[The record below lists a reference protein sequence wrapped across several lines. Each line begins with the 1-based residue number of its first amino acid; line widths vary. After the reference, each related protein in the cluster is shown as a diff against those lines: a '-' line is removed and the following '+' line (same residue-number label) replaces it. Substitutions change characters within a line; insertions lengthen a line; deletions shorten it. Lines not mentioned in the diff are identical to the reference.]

1 MEWSVMNRKAVRND
15 ESTDRNRKNPS
26 EIHEDKIMRAW
37 MEAQSADTSKHEV
50 EWTDWKKIE
59 RHVLRLQRQ
68 LASAV
73 EQNNRK
79 VVLHVKWLIRTSY
92 HATLLAIPQ
101 VTQETQGRHTPGVDG
116 KTHTTPSQRKELAG
130 IINLRSRPL
139 PVRRVYIRK
148 KNGKL
153 RLLGI
158 PSMHDRVCQAIHK
171 MAMEPEWDMQF
182 APNTYGFRPNRSTW
196 DAISQ
201 VFHILC
207 KQNSARWVIEGD
219 IKGYFDHVDHTKLLD
234 KLAPE
239 DRVFVRRM
247 LRAPVIDP
255 EKGLIPSIR
264 GTPQGG
270 LLSPL
275 LLAVIALHGME
286 EDLRLKAWEMRLGI
300 SRANPG
306 INMVTY
312 ADDFIV
318 TCKTKEQAERFILV
332 ISKCS
337 RLTQV
342 LNLAWRKP
350 ISLISITGS
359 NSLGSMSE
367 STMVNY

>member
-1 MEWSVMNRKAVRND
+1 MNRKAVRND

-26 EIHEDKIMRAW
+26 EIYEDKIMRAW
-37 MEAQSADTSKHEV
+37 MEAQSADTSKHED
-50 EWTDWKKIE
+50 EWTDWKEIE

-68 LASAV
+68 LGSAV

-79 VVLHVKWLIRTSY
+79 VVRRVKWLIRTSY
-92 HATLLAIPQ
+92 HATLLAIRH
-101 VTQETQGRHTPGVDG
+101 VTQENKGRHTPGVDG
-116 KTHTTPSQRKELAG
+116 KTYTTPSQRKELAG

-153 RLLGI
+153 RPLGI
-158 PSMHDRVCQAIHK
+158 PFMHDRVCQALHK

-207 KQNSARWVIEGD
+207 KS
-219 IKGYFDHVDHTKLLD
+219 
-234 KLAPE
+234 
-239 DRVFVRRM
+239 
-247 LRAPVIDP
+247 
-255 EKGLIPSIR
+255 
-264 GTPQGG
+264 
-270 LLSPL
+270 
-275 LLAVIALHGME
+275 
-286 EDLRLKAWEMRLGI
+286 
-300 SRANPG
+300 SRCVE
-306 INMVTY
+306 IT
-312 ADDFIV
+312 
-318 TCKTKEQAERFILV
+318 
-332 ISKCS
+332 
-337 RLTQV
+337 
-342 LNLAWRKP
+342 P